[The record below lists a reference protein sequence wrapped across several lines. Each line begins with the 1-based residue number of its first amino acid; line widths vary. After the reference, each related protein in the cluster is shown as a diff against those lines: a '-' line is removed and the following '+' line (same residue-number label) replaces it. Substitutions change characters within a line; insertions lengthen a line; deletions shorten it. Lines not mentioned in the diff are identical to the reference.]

1 MHVPLP
7 ETQRG
12 HDAAPQTGGC
22 EAQAIVT
29 AALDKED
36 ECLWG
41 EKNMVLAAID
51 QERGLA
57 LLDVD
62 LLGKYSEGIRGC
74 LQMAHVQIFGLEKGW
89 MGNDSCT
96 NDIFEREI
104 ERKAGYKE
112 QKWAEYRK
120 LPVQPQVGVVPP

>member
-12 HDAAPQTGGC
+12 RDAAPQTGGC
-22 EAQAIVT
+22 EARAIVT
-29 AALDKED
+29 AALDKEG
-36 ECLWG
+36 ECLRG
-41 EKNMVLAAID
+41 EKNVVLAAID

-62 LLGKYSEGIRGC
+62 LLGKYSGGIRGC

-89 MGNDSCT
+89 MGNDSRT

-104 ERKAGYKE
+104 EHKAGYIE
-112 QKWAEYRK
+112 QKWAEYRE
-120 LPVQPQVGVVPP
+120 LPAQPQVGVIPP